1 MDDPIAST
9 PSPGVGPELAASA
22 TATGRPPVA
31 PVLNLRI
38 ALLGAAGFLVAVSWQ
53 FVTPVLPVYLSTIG
67 YSAAA
72 IGILASLLS
81 LTMGLVE
88 SEIGRIT
95 AAFGQRSALIAG
107 LVVNAAAMA
116 WIVLARATWGVAGGL
131 IGVGA
136 ARATIWSPLHASVA
150 ATASEETRG
159 RAFGVFWTLTS
170 VAFLTGPAI
179 GAYVAERFGVR
190 AAFYLGSAVSL
201 ITVGIVFAI
210 TEPRASATKEP
221 AAAGWAV
228 LRNPVVLRV
237 CLVNHFYN
245 AISAIWSTF
254 LPLYMVHQ
262 GLSVVTIGWLF
273 AVQGLTYAL
282 VQIPTGRLADRIGP
296 ERLLL
301 PGLVGRAS
309 MVLVVPLMHSA
320 GPLLIAAAVFGLTGG
335 TVPVTFTML
344 VARFTSRDQYTSAM
358 GVYNSSSDLG
368 FFVGPLVGGAAA
380 LLGIVAPF
388 LLALPMALAGIY
400 IARSGRAA
408 IMRAQQNA

>member
-1 MDDPIAST
+1 VPA
-9 PSPGVGPELAASA
+9 PE
-22 TATGRPPVA
+22 
-31 PVLNLRI
+31 LNLRI
-38 ALLGAAGFLVAVSWQ
+38 ALLGAAGFLVAVAWQ
-53 FVTPVLPVYLSTIG
+53 FVTPVLPVYLASIG

-72 IGILASLLS
+72 IGILASLQS
-81 LTMGLVE
+81 LTQGLVE

-95 AAFGQRSALIAG
+95 AALGQRSVLIAG

-159 RAFGVFWTLTS
+159 RAFGVFWALTS

-179 GAYVAERFGVR
+179 GAYIAERFGVR
-190 AAFYLGSAVSL
+190 SAFFLGGAVSL
-201 ITVGIVFAI
+201 VTVAIVFTI
-210 TEPRASATKEP
+210 TERTPATREP
-221 AAAGWAV
+221 ATTGWAV
-228 LRNPVVLRV
+228 LRNPIVLRL

-254 LPLYMVHQ
+254 LPLYMVRQ
-262 GLSVVTIGWLF
+262 NLSVVTIGWVF

-301 PGLVGRAS
+301 PGVVGRAA
-309 MVLVVPLMHSA
+309 MVLAVPLTHSA
-320 GPLLIAAAVFGLTGG
+320 GPLLVAAAIFGLTGG

-344 VARFTSRDQYTSAM
+344 VARFSSRDQYTSAM

-368 FFVGPLVGGAAA
+368 FFVGPLLGGAAA

-388 LLALPMALAGIY
+388 LLALPMALAGIFF
-400 IARSGRAA
+400 ARTGRAA
-408 IMRAQQNA
+408 IERAQENV

>member
-95 AAFGQRSALIAG
+95 AAFGQRSTLIAG

-116 WIVLARATWGVAGGL
+116 WIVLARVTWGVAGGL

-400 IARSGRAA
+400 IARSGRVA

>member
-210 TEPRASATKEP
+210 TEPRAPATKEP

>member
-95 AAFGQRSALIAG
+95 AAFGQRSTLIAG

-210 TEPRASATKEP
+210 TEPRAPATKEP

-388 LLALPMALAGIY
+388 LLALPLALAGIY

>member
-1 MDDPIAST
+1 MDEPLAPASPRAEHDT
-9 PSPGVGPELAASA
+9 VASA
-22 TATGRPPVA
+22 V

-53 FVTPVLPVYLSTIG
+53 FVTPVLPVYLANIG
-67 YSAAA
+67 YSAST

-88 SEIGRIT
+88 SDIGRI
-95 AAFGQRSALIAG
+95 AAALGQRSALVAG

-116 WIVLARATWGVAGGL
+116 WIVLARTVWGVAGGMV
-131 IGVGA
+131 GVGA
-136 ARATIWSPLHASVA
+136 SRATIWSPLHASVA

-179 GAYVAERFGVR
+179 GAYVAERFGAP
-190 AAFYLGSAVSL
+190 AAFYLGGTVSL
-201 ITVGIVFAI
+201 VTVAVVFAI
-210 TEPRASATKEP
+210 TAPQSP
-221 AAAGWAV
+221 AARAPASTSWDV
-228 LRNPVVLRV
+228 LRNPIVVRL

-254 LPLYMVHQ
+254 LPLYMARQ

-273 AVQGLTYAL
+273 TVQGLTYAL
-282 VQIPTGRLADRIGP
+282 VQIPTGRVADRIGP

-301 PGLVGRAS
+301 PGLLGRGA
-309 MVLVVPLMHSA
+309 MVLLVPLMHSA
-320 GPLLIAAAVFGLTGG
+320 GPLLAAAAIFGFCGG

-344 VARFTSRDQYTSAM
+344 VARFSSRDQYTSAM
-358 GVYNSSSDLG
+358 GVYNASSDLG
-368 FFVGPLVGGAAA
+368 FFIGPLVGGAAA
-380 LLGIVAPF
+380 LLGLSGPF
-388 LLALPMALAGIY
+388 FLALPMVVAGTL
-400 IARSGRAA
+400 IARSCRDAIVRAE
-408 IMRAQQNA
+408 RAE

>member
-9 PSPGVGPELAASA
+9 PSPGAGPELAASA